1 MQQIEQSPT
10 VAELTPLTMAILPK
24 LLENGQ
30 PGCEVLETENSST
43 FRTSPSK
50 FIDLACKFYGS
61 SLKGRQAGV
70 KEICGITHKAPI
82 SIDPVSGMYFFPT
95 SSPLAHTCSWI
106 SHSHIKRIEAAAH
119 QCTNLT
125 FKNGDTLTLDV
136 SYGSMMNQVQRTA
149 QYRFL
154 LDKRI
159 RHLWKYG
166 GDQIAE
172 PFV

>member
-1 MQQIEQSPT
+1 MINQSSA
-10 VAELTPLTMAILPK
+10 VAELTPLTMAVLPK
-24 LLENGQ
+24 SLENGH
-30 PGCEVLETENSST
+30 PGCEVLETENSYSY
-43 FRTSPSK
+43 RTPPSK

-70 KEICGITHKAPI
+70 KDICGITHKAPI

-95 SSPLAHTCSWI
+95 SSPLSHTCSWI
-106 SHSHIKRIEAAAH
+106 SHSHIKLMEAAPH
-119 QCTNLT
+119 QRTRII
-125 FKNGDTLTLDV
+125 FKNDHTLTLDV

-172 PFV
+172 PFL